1 MVNVVHSRLAC
12 LHFFSLVIAS
22 AIDFIFF
29 GTPLRTCSSRWKFS
43 ISMSTSLLKKGTN
56 CDNFGYCGGR
66 RSFGLQVWLLHWM
79 TEVDDLALGG
89 SGGGSVTGKTLSVE
103 LDEEFNT
110 STKSSRVE
118 ENLFLID
125 DLGGEET
132 KDGSEA

>member
-1 MVNVVHSRLAC
+1 
-12 LHFFSLVIAS
+12 
-22 AIDFIFF
+22 
-29 GTPLRTCSSRWKFS
+29 
-43 ISMSTSLLKKGTN
+43 
-56 CDNFGYCGGR
+56 
-66 RSFGLQVWLLHWM
+66 M

-103 LDEEFNT
+103 LDEMFNT